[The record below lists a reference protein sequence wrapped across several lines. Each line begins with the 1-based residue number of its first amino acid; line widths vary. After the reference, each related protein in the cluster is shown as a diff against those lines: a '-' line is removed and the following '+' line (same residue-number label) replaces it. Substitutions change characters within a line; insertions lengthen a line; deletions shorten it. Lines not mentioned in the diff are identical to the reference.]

1 MRVANFYISEGG
13 MGGKGGHH
21 SLMMRDY
28 TYLRFLKLSVGP
40 RF

>member
-13 MGGKGGHH
+13 MGGKRGHH
-21 SLMMRDY
+21 TLMIRDY
-28 TYLRFLKLSVGP
+28 VYLRFLKLSVGH